1 MNKTSTRPRLKRTH
15 PYLRYL
21 VRTLV
26 GVILLSLLLLVAG
39 VFSFVFFP
47 PFGGSSV
54 AKIVLI
60 GTDDPE
66 TPGAPCRSDTIMLCA
81 ARLNG
86 AGTTLLSIPRDT
98 RVHLPNHR
106 GYDKIN
112 AAYATKARQD
122 MLIQTLAQPELLNET
137 IPYYLV
143 VNSTATQ
150 AVIDALGGVDVNVP
164 HDMNYDDNWDK
175 LHIHLH
181 AGLQHLSGK
190 QVVGYLR
197 WRKNNHGYHGSGT
210 DFERTERQRALLS
223 GLAGELHSWHGIQR
237 IPAMW
242 QAFHRYAI
250 TNLSPRQL
258 LLLVW
263 AGRQTNSQSLPG
275 TMGTKRGVS
284 FVFGDWE
291 KGRAIWQQ
299 ATE

>member
-1 MNKTSTRPRLKRTH
+1 MNNTATQPRIKRKR

-21 VRTLV
+21 IR
-26 GVILLSLLLLVAG
+26 LLTGAFLLVLLALMAG
-39 VFSFVFFP
+39 VLCFVFFP
-47 PFGGSSV
+47 PFGASAV

-98 RVHLPNHR
+98 RVHLPDHH

-112 AAYATKARQD
+112 AAYATKARQA
-122 MLIQTLAQPELLNET
+122 MLIRTLAQPELLNET

-143 VNSTATQ
+143 VNSTTTR
-150 AVIDALGGVDVNVP
+150 AVIDALGGVNVDVP
-164 HDMNYDDNWDK
+164 HEMNYDDNWDK
-175 LHIHLH
+175 LHIHLQ
-181 AGLQHLSGK
+181 AGPQHLSGE

-197 WRKNNHGYHGSGT
+197 WRKNNHGHHGAST
-210 DFERTERQRALLS
+210 DFERTERQRALLG
-223 GLAGELHSWHGIQR
+223 GLAVELRSWHGIQR

-242 QAFHRYAI
+242 QAFHANAK
-250 TNLSPRQL
+250 TNLTPQQL

-263 AGRQTNSQSLPG
+263 AGQKTNSQSLPG
-275 TMGTKRGVS
+275 RMGTKRGVS

-299 ATE
+299 ATQ